1 MTSSWDWGG
10 RRKPTLAFTE
20 QGVAMLSSV
29 LKSPTAIQV
38 NIGIMRAFV
47 QMRAVLLSNQEFE
60 KRLHE
65 LESKYDR
72 HFAVVFKAIRE
83 LMAASSTPRR
93 KVRGL
98 GPEDQ

>member
-1 MTSSWDWGG
+1 
-10 RRKPTLAFTE
+10 
-20 QGVAMLSSV
+20 MLSSV

-47 QMRAVLLSNQEFE
+47 QMRGALLSNREFE
-60 KRLHE
+60 SRLND

-72 HFAVVFKAIRE
+72 NFAVVFKAIRE
-83 LMAASSTPRR
+83 LMNAGSTPRK

-98 GPEDQ
+98 ATNEKA